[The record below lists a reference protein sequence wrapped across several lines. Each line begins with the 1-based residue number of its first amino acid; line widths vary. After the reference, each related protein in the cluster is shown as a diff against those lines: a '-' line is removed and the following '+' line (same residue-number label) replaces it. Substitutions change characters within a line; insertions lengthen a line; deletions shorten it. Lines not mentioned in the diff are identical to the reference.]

1 MKKLFTILSL
11 FVAFVSNAQSNIH
24 VTSSGQ
30 LVPVSNTSV
39 IISPEGGANF
49 GKGRDINGK
58 LYNTTALSTT
68 SGTIG
73 STSAVLGGVIS
84 PTNAISTSVG
94 VLYST
99 DINFGTYSS
108 NTIQSNVAAGT
119 YTSSIA
125 GLASSTLY
133 YAKSFVTNSAG
144 TNYGNV
150 INFTTTA
157 PPSLITS
164 GLILNLDAANYSG
177 SGTSWNDLSTQNNT
191 ATLVGSPTLSSSPAS
206 FIFGPNKHAT
216 TTKSN
221 ISLTTATFIAWVN
234 PSQTQ
239 GSYTGII
246 FNRTGNGGSTVYAT
260 GLDLYTNNSVGY
272 HWNDNAS
279 TYNWNSNLLVPNNAW
294 SMIAITVSASS
305 ATAYLCNTNGI
316 STAVNTNAHSNL
328 TGLNFYI
335 ACDPSDK
342 ASRAFVGKIATAM
355 IYSSALTLSDITS
368 TFNAQKSTF
377 GL

>member
-11 FVAFVSNAQSNIH
+11 FVAFFLNAQSNIH

-30 LVPVSNTSV
+30 LVPVTNTSA

-49 GKGRDINGK
+49 GKGRDIYGK

-84 PTNAISTSVG
+84 PTNAISYNVG
-94 VLYST
+94 MVYST
-99 DINFGTYSS
+99 DISFGTATSV
-108 NTIQSNVAAGT
+108 TIQSNVAAGT
-119 YTSSIA
+119 YTSSIS
-125 GLASSTLY
+125 GLAPSTLY
-133 YAKSFVTNSAG
+133 YAKAFVSNSAG

-150 INFTTTA
+150 VNFTTST
-157 PPSLITS
+157 PTIVTTN
-164 GLILNLDAANYSG
+164 LILHLDPANYSG
-177 SGTSWNDLSTQNNT
+177 PGATWNDLSTQNNT
-191 ATLVGSPTLSSSPAS
+191 ATLVGSPTVTSSPAS
-206 FIFGPNKHAT
+206 FTFGSNKHAT
-216 TTKSN
+216 TTKSD

-234 PSQTQ
+234 PSQDQ

-246 FNRTGNGGSTVYAT
+246 FNRTGHGGSSVFAT

-279 TYNWNSNLLVPNNAW
+279 TYNWNSGLNVTNNVW
-294 SMIAITVSASS
+294 SMIAITVSANS
-305 ATAYLCNTNGI
+305 ATAYLCNINGI
-316 STAVNTNAHSNL
+316 SSAVNNISHSTL
-328 TGLNFYI
+328 TGLNFFI
-335 ACDPSDK
+335 ACDPGDK
-342 ASRAFVGKIATAM
+342 ANRAFTGKIGKAM
-355 IYSSALTLSDITS
+355 IYNGALTLSEITS
-368 TFNAQKSTF
+368 TFNALKSNY

>member
-11 FVAFVSNAQSNIH
+11 FVAFEINAQSNIH

-30 LVPVSNTSV
+30 LVPVSNTSA

-49 GKGRDINGK
+49 GKGRDIYGK

-84 PTNAISTSVG
+84 PTNAISYNVG
-94 VLYST
+94 VVYST
-99 DINFGTYSS
+99 DMSFGTATSV
-108 NTIQSNVAAGT
+108 TIQSNVVAGT
-119 YTSSIA
+119 YTSSIN

-133 YAKSFVTNSAG
+133 YAKAFVSNSAG
-144 TNYGNV
+144 INYGNV
-150 INFTTTA
+150 VNFTTST
-157 PPSLITS
+157 PSIITNN
-164 GLILNLDAANYSG
+164 LILHLDPANYSG
-177 SGTSWNDLSTQNNT
+177 SGTTWNDLSTQNNT
-191 ATLVGSPTLSSSPAS
+191 ATLVGTPTFTSSPAS
-206 FIFGPNKHAT
+206 FTFAANKHAT

-239 GSYTGII
+239 GGYTGVI
-246 FNRTGNGGSTVYAT
+246 FNRYGNSGSAAYAT
-260 GLDLYTNNSVGY
+260 GLDLYTSNSVGY
-272 HWNDNAS
+272 HWNDNVA
-279 TYNWNSNLLVPNNAW
+279 TYNWNSGLYVPNNVW
-294 SMIAITVSASS
+294 SMIAITVSANS
-305 ATAYLCNTNGI
+305 ATAYLCNSNGI
-316 STAVNTNAHSNL
+316 STAVNNNAHSTL

-342 ASRAFVGKIATAM
+342 ANRAFIGKIGKAM
-355 IYSSALTLSDITS
+355 IYSSALTLSEITS
-368 TFNAQKSTF
+368 TFDAQKSTY